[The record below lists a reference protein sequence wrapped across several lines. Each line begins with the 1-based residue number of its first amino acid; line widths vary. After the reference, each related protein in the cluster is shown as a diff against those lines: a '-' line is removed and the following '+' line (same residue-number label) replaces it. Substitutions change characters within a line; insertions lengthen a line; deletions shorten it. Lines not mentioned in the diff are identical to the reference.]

1 MATTYTYK
9 IVDLERETVDDFVST
24 IHYTISA
31 SDETNEAG
39 SYGSIG
45 LKRPDTLIPYAD
57 LTEEKLI
64 EWLKGELNSGK
75 KTDEDGNE
83 VVIDRVAQLEAG
95 LQAQLDEKAAPTTAS
110 GLPW

>member
-9 IVDLERETVDDFVST
+9 IVNLERETVDDYVFT
-24 IHYTISA
+24 IHYTIIA
-31 SDETNEAG
+31 SDGTHEAG
-39 SYGSIG
+39 SFGSIG

-83 VVIDRVAQLEAG
+83 VVIDRVAELEAN
-95 LQAQLDEKAAPTTAS
+95 LQAQLDEKAAPTTAK

>member
-9 IVDLERETVDDFVST
+9 IVNLERETVDDYVFTV
-24 IHYTISA
+24 HYTVIA
-31 SDETNEAG
+31 SDGTHEAG

-45 LKRPDTLIPYAD
+45 LKRPETLIPFAD

-75 KTDEDGNE
+75 TTDEDGNE

>member
-9 IVDLERETVDDFVST
+9 IVNLERETVDDYVFTV
-24 IHYTISA
+24 HYTIIA
-31 SDETNEAG
+31 SDDTNEAG

-45 LKRPDTLIPYAD
+45 LKRPETLIPFAD

-64 EWLKGELNSGK
+64 EWVKGELNSGK
-75 KTDEDGNE
+75 TTDEDGNE

-95 LQAQLDEKAAPTTAS
+95 LQAQFDEKAAPTTAS